1 MATASP
7 TTLPI
12 TAVETQFTD
21 VITITF
27 DDVANGNLISV
38 STSLESPGVTIS
50 NTVDTVTITGKYSI
64 DIFDNKSIKHIT
76 RGSSNLLEQFK
87 TSLNFNELDSTRQV
101 YDYSADPRN
110 SIVITYTIDTTEGML
125 QVTKTI
131 QNEYSSGRDALREF
145 V

>member
-12 TAVETQFTD
+12 TTVETQFTD

-27 DDVANGNLISV
+27 DDIANGNLISV
-38 STSLESPGVTIS
+38 STSLESFGVTIS
-50 NTVDTVTITGKYSI
+50 NTVDTVTITGKYGI

-87 TSLNFNELDSTRQV
+87 TSLNFDELDSTRQV

-110 SIVITYTIDTTEGML
+110 NIVITYTIDTTEGML